1 MLTRLSVLLLSLT
14 VVAGQTVTEYTQQ
27 ASQLVLQY
35 EWKEAIQLLEAG
47 LGRHPD
53 QLELLLQ
60 LGALLVRSGQVA
72 KGERLL
78 EQALEI
84 QPGNSEALRSAADA
98 QLRQGDLSSAI
109 DLLRESLSQSGENVE
124 SHHSLAR
131 SLLAQGE
138 IELALV
144 HTRLAIDLNP
154 LDPRFRLLYSFILEA
169 QGGQNKAEEQLRLAY
184 RLAPSDPGIL
194 FELSER
200 RRRAGS
206 PLHAQE
212 YLEMAIKID
221 PENPLYHDRLANLYH
236 ELGQEEEAEAE
247 VQLSKSLLAA
257 FGNYVQAMR
266 LSMRGRKGEAIK
278 ILDPIV
284 AGHPEF
290 VTGMMLLADL
300 YQKLG
305 RQSQA
310 LDTYLKIL
318 ERDPLQTT
326 AREEGAWI
334 QVQQGFLDS
343 ALDLLEVPDPQ
354 TPNRTLI
361 LAHQQMTQ
369 ENWSEALHLLREV
382 ETRNPLHPGLL
393 QLIGYC
399 LNAQGQTDEAL
410 AQLAKAA
417 SLRPEDPDIRLQIR
431 EIKYAG
437 ALGLLNQG
445 RFRMALTGFEE
456 LLKEDVQPEFLL
468 RMAYS
473 RQQLGDL
480 NGAVREYR
488 AGLTGD
494 PTADWARINFA
505 TSLYLLGHYSEAA
518 VQWELL
524 LADSKTAE
532 NYYQLGLC
540 YFHLGRFPET
550 ERALAKA
557 VEMGNTRP
565 EVLYSLGASRLRLHR
580 ADEAWDLIRR
590 AAASRYPPAQE
601 LLRSRAKEQ

>member
-1 MLTRLSVLLLSLT
+1 ML
-14 VVAGQTVTEYTQQ
+14 GQTVTEYTQQ
-27 ASQLVLQY
+27 ASQLVLQH

-47 LGRHPD
+47 LDRHPD
-53 QLELLLQ
+53 QPELLLQ
-60 LGALLVRSGQVA
+60 LGALLVRSGQVSQ
-72 KGERLL
+72 GERLL
-78 EQALEI
+78 EQVLAIE
-84 QPGNSEALRSAADA
+84 PGNSEALRSAADA

-109 DLLRESLSQSGENVE
+109 DLLRESLSQSGKNVE

-138 IELALV
+138 IEMAV
-144 HTRLAIDLNP
+144 EHTRQSIELNP
-154 LDPRFRLLYSFILEA
+154 LDPRFRRLYSFLLEA
-169 QGGQNKAEEQLRLAY
+169 QGDQDKAEKQLRLAY

-200 RRRAGS
+200 RRRAGT

-212 YLEMAIKID
+212 YLEMAIGID
-221 PENPLYHDRLANLYH
+221 PENPLYHDRLADLYQ
-236 ELGQEEEAEAE
+236 ELGQKEAAE
-247 VQLSKSLLAA
+247 TETQLSMSLRAA
-257 FGNYVQAMR
+257 FESYVQAVS
-266 LSMRGRKGEAIK
+266 LSVGGRKGEAIT
-278 ILDPIV
+278 ILEPIV
-284 AGHPEF
+284 AGRPEF

-310 LDTYLKIL
+310 LNTYLNIL

-343 ALDLLEVPDPQ
+343 ALNLLEVPDPQ

-369 ENWSEALHLLREV
+369 ENWSEALRLLRDV
-382 ETRNPLHPGLL
+382 ETENPLHPGLL

-399 LNAQGQTDEAL
+399 LNAQGHTDEAL
-410 AQLAKAA
+410 AQLDKAA
-417 SLRPEDPDIRLQIR
+417 SLRPEDLDIRLQIR
-431 EIKYAG
+431 RIKYDG
-437 ALGLLNQG
+437 ALDLLNQG
-445 RFRMALTGFEE
+445 RFRMALAGFEE

-480 NGAVREYR
+480 SGAVREYR

-494 PTADWARINFA
+494 PTADWARVNFA
-505 TSLYLLGHYSEAA
+505 TSLYLLGQYSEAA
-518 VQWELL
+518 SQWELL

-532 NYYQLGLC
+532 HYYQLGLC

-550 ERALAKA
+550 EHALAKA

-565 EVLYSLGASRLRLHR
+565 EVLYSLGASRLRLNR
-580 ADEAWDLIRR
+580 ANEAWDLIRR
-590 AAASRYPPAQE
+590 AAAARYPPAQE
-601 LLRSRAKEQ
+601 LLRRRAITR